1 MVKPALFYVFNHGI
15 NGYEAFGKQFGCLS
29 DYEYAYSFIYLQ
41 TFKFLLLETSP
52 GFKSDNYED
61 VHHRI
66 IYGYD
71 TKVPQMFKMIS

>member
-1 MVKPALFYVFNHGI
+1 MNMHILLFTYM
-15 NGYEAFGKQFGCLS
+15 
-29 DYEYAYSFIYLQ
+29 